1 MYKTSVEQLKNIPL
15 FTFVEDEELALIAE
29 KLDLKT
35 FPANTLIIKEGDA
48 GNCLYLIKSGKVKV
62 FAQHEDLDQEIVLS
76 YLESGDHFGE
86 MALISGDPRSASV
99 LSVTDVDAWE
109 LNREVFD
116 SLIVNNPSITLTL
129 THLLTQR
136 LKESNIARKATEEYY
151 KQKFTPRG
159 NLKDTDVINLLK
171 YAEENS
177 LSGILVFEKD
187 KEKAQFHYAKGQLV
201 KLEFGDKEEDE
212 AMDIILEWHEG
223 IYKIEPSIVKPEI
236 NHQEE
241 QAETTE
247 AAGEEKADVKEESK
261 DPLSTIRKYLE
272 EKLSDFIHFAG
283 ARITQRALNR
293 SYHNFEPYFDNIQQ
307 IKITVLPE
315 LAIEIKTNEWT
326 DKFTLLL
333 AVIIRDVV
341 EAIDRDVIG
350 MMFWTPRSS
359 DDEINMALEELQY
372 FEYYEQS
379 MDLIKG

>member
-1 MYKTSVEQLKNIPL
+1 MYKTSIEQLKNIPL

-29 KLDLKT
+29 KLELKN
-35 FPANTLIIKEGDA
+35 FSENTLIINEGDA
-48 GNCLYLIKSGKVKV
+48 GNCLYLLKSGKVKV

-99 LSVTDVDAWE
+99 IAVTDVEAWE

-151 KQKFTPRG
+151 KQKFTPHG
-159 NLKDTDVINLLK
+159 DLKDTDVINLLK

-177 LSGILVFEKD
+177 LSGTIIFEKG
-187 KEKAQFHYAKGQLV
+187 KEKAVFHYSKGQLV
-201 KLEFGDKEEDE
+201 KLEFDDKEEDE
-212 AMDIILEWHEG
+212 AMDIILEWHDG
-223 IYKIEPSIVKPEI
+223 SYKIEPSIVKPAAP
-236 NHQEE
+236 QPVAQKEE
-241 QAETTE
+241 QESSAKKENVVAEKQDE
-247 AAGEEKADVKEESK
+247 
-261 DPLSTIRKYLE
+261 LTIIRIYLQ
-272 EKLSDFIHFAG
+272 EKLSDFVNFAG
-283 ARITQRALNR
+283 AKITQRALNR
-293 SYHNFEPYFDNIQQ
+293 SYHNFEKFFDNIHQ
-307 IKITVLPE
+307 IKIKVLPE
-315 LAIEIKTNEWT
+315 ISIELDTEKWS

-333 AVIIRDVV
+333 AVLIRDII
-341 EAIDRDVIG
+341 EALDRDVIG
-350 MMFWTPRSS
+350 MMFWTPRS
-359 DDEINMALEELQY
+359 DDDKINTLLEELQY